1 MTDTRAEDGPR
12 ATRSA
17 RRMPRAERERQM
29 LAVAEEVFAE
39 RGYAGAAMDEIAE
52 RVGVSKPMLYEYF
65 GSKDGLLSACVSR
78 VRTELLDATRHAV
91 DGAPTPEDAM
101 RRGHLAFFR
110 FVDDHAAAWA
120 VLLHE
125 SRVTHGPAAAAI
137 DAIRDQQTGFIVE
150 LLTAHKPG
158 VPRRELEAYAQ
169 ILVGASERLAGWR
182 TEHHVSAERATAYL
196 MDVMWTGLERL
207 AA

>member
-1 MTDTRAEDGPR
+1 
-12 ATRSA
+12 
-17 RRMPRAERERQM
+17 MPRAERERQM

-78 VRTELLDATRHAV
+78 VRTELLDATRRAV
-91 DGAPTPEDAM
+91 AGAPTPEEAM

-125 SRVTHGPAAAAI
+125 SRVTDGPAAAAI
-137 DAIRDQQTGFIVE
+137 DAIREQQTGFIVE
-150 LLTAHKPG
+150 LLTAQKPD

-169 ILVGASERLAGWR
+169 LLVGASERLAVWR
-182 TEHHVSAERATAYL
+182 TEHRVSAKRATEYL
-196 MDVMWTGLERL
+196 MNVMWTGLGRL
-207 AA
+207 AAI

>member
-1 MTDTRAEDGPR
+1 
-12 ATRSA
+12 
-17 RRMPRAERERQM
+17 M

-78 VRTELLDATRHAV
+78 VRAELLEATRRAV
-91 DGAPTPEDAM
+91 DGASSAEEAM

-110 FVDDHAAAWA
+110 FVDEHAAAWS

-125 SRVTHGPAAAAI
+125 SRVTDGPAAAAI
-137 DAIRDQQTGFIVE
+137 DAIRDQQTGFIAD
-150 LLTAHKPG
+150 LLAAHRPD
-158 VPRRELEAYAQ
+158 VPRPELEAYAQ
-169 ILVGASERLAGWR
+169 LLAGASERLAVWR
-182 TEHHVSAERATAYL
+182 TDRRLSAERATEYL
-196 MDVMWTGLERL
+196 MNVLWYGLDRMSRD
-207 AA
+207 